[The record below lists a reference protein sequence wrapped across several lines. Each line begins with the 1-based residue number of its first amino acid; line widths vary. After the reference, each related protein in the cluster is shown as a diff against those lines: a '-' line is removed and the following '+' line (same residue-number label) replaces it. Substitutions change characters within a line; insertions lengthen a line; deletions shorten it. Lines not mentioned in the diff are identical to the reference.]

1 MLIEFSFENY
11 LSFKDKATFS
21 LVVPGKTGSDSERY
35 VLGVE
40 GGRYSVSTFAAL
52 YGPNASGKSNVIQA
66 VSDFVNLILHSHSL
80 GIDAAIPSY
89 RPYKLDVA
97 SQSAPVAF
105 EAEFVVEGVRYR
117 FSVKFNR
124 KTILEEELSFFPAG
138 RRALLYSRGKGEPI
152 LFGNS
157 FKGPKK
163 GFERYVR
170 DNALFLS
177 TAVNLSNE
185 QLKPV
190 YRYFQQKYGFH
201 FSMDSSGHWMMS
213 TTNNLLRGDT
223 TAREA
228 YKKAVLSFLNAA
240 DISVADVS
248 IRKNDQAVKDITLPA
263 DLPQKVRDAVIEGV
277 TSRPSLGHPLYSG
290 DAPVGKNEF
299 FDLYEEES
307 GGTVKMYELAG
318 EIIDTLKSGGVLLVD
333 EFNSGLHPQLC
344 EYIISVFHDRQ
355 INKNGAQLIV
365 TDHDTSLMRH
375 DDIYRDELW
384 LVDRNKYGASEL
396 YSINDFS
403 KDEVRKGTN
412 LERWYL
418 EGRFKAVPSI
428 DPSIFNP
435 EDVHA

>member
-1 MLIEFSFENY
+1 MLIDFSFENY

-21 LVVPGKTGSDSERY
+21 LVVPGKTGPDSDRY

-52 YGPNASGKSNVIQA
+52 YGPNASGKSNVIRA
-66 VSDFVNLILHSHSL
+66 IMDFVNLILYSHTL
-80 GIDAAIPSY
+80 GIDAPIPSY

-97 SQSAPVAF
+97 SQSAPVVF
-105 EAEFVVEGVRYR
+105 EAEFVVEGTRYF
-117 FSVKFNR
+117 FSVRFDR
-124 KTILEEELSFFPAG
+124 YSILEEELTFFPSG
-138 RRALLYSRGKGEPI
+138 RRALLYSRKKGEPI
-152 LFGNS
+152 IFGNS
-157 FKGPKK
+157 FKGTKK
-163 GFERYVR
+163 RLEQYVR
-170 DNALFLS
+170 GNTLFLS

-190 YRYFQQKYGFH
+190 YKYFHGKYGFH
-201 FSMDSSGHWMMS
+201 VSMDSGGHPMMN
-213 TTNNLLRGDT
+213 TTNNLLHGDT
-223 TAREA
+223 AAKEA
-228 YKKAVLSFLNAA
+228 YKKAVLGFLNAA
-240 DISVADVS
+240 DISVVDVA
-248 IRKNDQAVKDITLPA
+248 IKKNDQAAKNIKLPP
-263 DLPQKVRDAVIEGV
+263 DLPQEVRDAVIEGV
-277 TSRPSLGHPLYSG
+277 TSRPLLGHPLYSD

-344 EYIISVFHDRQ
+344 DYLIGVFRDRKV
-355 INKNGAQLIV
+355 NKNGAQLIV
-365 TDHDTSLMRH
+365 TDHDTNIMGR

-412 LERWYL
+412 LEKWYL
-418 EGRFKAVPSI
+418 DGRFKAVPSI
-428 DPSIFNP
+428 DPSIFKP
-435 EDVHA
+435 EDLHA